1 MLEAVVLLVAIM
13 AGGVLGGRFAEN
25 MFGSRNSREISFIA
39 TGVAMGTV
47 LVALGIFMLP
57 IH

>member
-1 MLEAVVLLVAIM
+1 MRRVVLLVAIM

-25 MFGSRNSREISFIA
+25 MFGPRNSHEISFIA
-39 TGVAMGTV
+39 TGVEKGTV

>member
-1 MLEAVVLLVAIM
+1 MLEAVVLLVATM

-25 MFGSRNSREISFIA
+25 RFGPRNSHEISFIA
-39 TGVAMGTV
+39 TVVAVGTA

-57 IH
+57 VQ